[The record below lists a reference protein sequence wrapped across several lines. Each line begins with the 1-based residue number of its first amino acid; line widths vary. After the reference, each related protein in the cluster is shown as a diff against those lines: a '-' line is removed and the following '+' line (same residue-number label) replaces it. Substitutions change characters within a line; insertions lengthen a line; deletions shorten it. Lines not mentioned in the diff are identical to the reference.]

1 MFQIIEHG
9 LRSSDIL
16 LTLIQGTLPSDI
28 FSSNIECTI
37 YNDHYMLPAII
48 CCRLNLWLQTEL
60 PNGRTFTF
68 SLNKHSQIS
77 YGYWYDVYVVLHNE
91 ISIVSPSD
99 FDAYSFMESSLID
112 ALAAVFV
119 TTNTFKCFLISKISS
134 TWICSMR
141 TITNR
146 LFIAISS
153 VITGYEIIIQKGKPN
168 FLKRP
173 AIAYAINIAL
183 ATFNEDWVC
192 PKLLHCKSKVS
203 RYDHNLHKNASN

>member
-60 PNGRTFTF
+60 PKVELLPFPWINTP
-68 SLNKHSQIS
+68 KIS

-99 FDAYSFMESSLID
+99 FDAYSFVESSLID
-112 ALAAVFV
+112 ASAAVFV
-119 TTNTFKCFLISKISS
+119 TTNTLKCFLISRISS
-134 TWICSMR
+134 TWNVNDYQS
-141 TITNR
+141 TIYR
-146 LFIAISS
+146 D
-153 VITGYEIIIQKGKPN
+153 IIGDHW
-168 FLKRP
+168 LWDHKRP
-173 AIAYAINIAL
+173 VKAYAINIAL

-203 RYDHNLHKNASN
+203 RYDHNSHKNASN